1 MARRKPTP
9 QAPLLLKVPPI
20 VRPQATGADSYTP
33 RPGINA
39 TGASGPLQVPNVK
52 SPAGAAMLPGTDG
65 IVVVPP
71 GIATSRIELGLSGLK
86 RFSGHVYEEFLP
98 QLFGNKSLQTYREM
112 ADNDAIV
119 GALLFAIEM
128 LIRQIE
134 WHVETEGTDAASV
147 EAREFIEQCLNDMS
161 SPWEETLGEILS
173 MLTYG
178 FSFHEICYKQ
188 RSGNASDFGG
198 GETSLYD
205 DGKIGWRKWAIRA
218 QETRW
223 AWQFAPDGAVQGMWQ
238 NSPPDYHNVFIP
250 IEKALLF
257 RPRQHKGNPEG
268 RSILRTAYRS
278 YWFLKRMQEI
288 EGIGVERDLAG
299 LPVIEVPAEITMAT
313 ATSDQQA
320 VFQAM
325 QAAVSGVRRDA
336 LEGLVMPCAYDAAG
350 NKLFDFKLMTT
361 GGARQF
367 NTDTIVQRYETRIT
381 QSVLADFV
389 MLGHVRVGTQ
399 NLSET
404 KDEMF
409 SRATNTWCKQIAS
422 VVNRY
427 AIPRLLALNGMT
439 PKQLPTLEPQALDVP
454 SLKDLAPFV
463 AALAQ
468 AGMPLFPDANIENRF
483 RDLLDVPPLTD
494 EEFAEREAAD
504 AEQQQQDHEQALAEF
519 AAAKAQANGQPQQVK
534 APGMGP
540 GAKEPPATPT
550 TPAKAPSRPATPPTP
565 PKATGGQPAPD
576 AAPAPK
582 RVR

>member
-1 MARRKPTP
+1 MAGRRTPNTPTITP
-9 QAPLLLKVPPI
+9 PRESTARTEAAP
-20 VRPQATGADSYTP
+20 YTP
-33 RPGINA
+33 RDQLRVTA
-39 TGASGPLQVPNVK
+39 SSGPLQVPNVV
-52 SPAGAAMLPGTDG
+52 SPAGIPMLPGTDG
-65 IVVVPP
+65 AIVVPKS
-71 GIATSRIELGLSGLK
+71 ISQSDIELGLSGLK

-98 QLFGNKSLQTYREM
+98 QLFGSKAIQTYREM

-147 EAREFIEQCLNDMS
+147 DARQFIEECLNDMS
-161 SPWEETLGEILS
+161 TSWEETLGEILS

-178 FSFHEICYKQ
+178 FSYHELCYKPRTGADPFGQ
-188 RSGNASDFGG
+188 SGMGSQY
-198 GETSLYD
+198 E
-205 DGKIGWRKWAIRA
+205 DGRIGWRKWGIRA

-223 AWQFAPDGAVQGMWQ
+223 AWQFSGTGGIEGMWQ

-250 IEKALLF
+250 IQKALLF

-278 YWFLKRMQEI
+278 YWFVKRMQEI

-299 LPVIEVPAEITMAT
+299 FPVIDVPAEITSAS
-313 ATSDQQA
+313 AAADQQA
-320 VFQAM
+320 VFAAM
-325 QAAVSGVRRDA
+325 KSAVSNIRRDA
-336 LEGLVMPCAYDAAG
+336 LEGLVMPTAYDANGHKLYDFRLVTAG
-350 NKLFDFKLMTT
+350 
-361 GGARQF
+361 GSRQF
-367 NTDTIVQRYETRIT
+367 DTDKIITRYETRIA
-381 QSVLADFV
+381 QSVLADFI

-439 PKQLPTLEPQALDVP
+439 PKVLPTLEPQALDVP
-454 SLKDLAPFV
+454 SLKDLAPFI
-463 AALAQ
+463 AALGQ
-468 AGMPLFPDANIENRF
+468 AGMPLFPDPDIENRM
-483 RDLLDVPPLTD
+483 RDLLDVRPLSD

-504 AEQQQQDHEQALAEF
+504 EKQQALDRETAKQEF
-519 AAAKAQANGQPQQVK
+519 AAARAQGNGQPQAVQT
-534 APGMGP
+534 P
-540 GAKEPPATPT
+540 GADLKADPADAGKTPV
-550 TPAKAPSRPATPPTP
+550 
-565 PKATGGQPAPD
+565 
-576 AAPAPK
+576 